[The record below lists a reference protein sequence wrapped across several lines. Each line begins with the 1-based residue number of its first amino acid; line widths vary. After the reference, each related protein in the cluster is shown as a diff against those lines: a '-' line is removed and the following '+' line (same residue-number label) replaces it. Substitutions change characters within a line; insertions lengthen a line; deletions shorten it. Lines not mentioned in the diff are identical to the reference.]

1 MRHLKHL
8 VKYKKMKT
16 KPITLILTLLFCLSG
31 SVFAEEES
39 ISENIIPLKNLNA
52 HILKLEKMD
61 VYKEGNAANSIA
73 KLRQAESDMDWI
85 SQLQYKVKDVK
96 SSLIPIVISLKYEQ
110 IILVEKIDNSKL
122 MQNHHTMRKL
132 NFSNANKN
140 IDFNL
145 KGFKYMKGLIT
156 HSTAKSTIALLV
168 EEVESIEKWL
178 KMNMNFQ
185 FKWEK

>member
-1 MRHLKHL
+1 
-8 VKYKKMKT
+8 MKA

-61 VYKEGNAANSIA
+61 KIFEDISFDVYKEGNAANSIA

-85 SQLQYKVKDVK
+85 RQLQYKVKDVK

-110 IILVEKIDNSKL
+110 IISVEKIDNSKL